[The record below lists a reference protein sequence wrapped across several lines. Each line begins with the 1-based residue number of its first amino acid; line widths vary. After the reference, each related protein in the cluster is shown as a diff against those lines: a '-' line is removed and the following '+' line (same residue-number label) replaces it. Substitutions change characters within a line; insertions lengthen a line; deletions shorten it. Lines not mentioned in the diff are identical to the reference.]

1 MENFLEYIEEDTK
14 SKKTLF
20 STMPVN
26 TKTNRRKFNKKIDSV
41 KETYQTY
48 KDQVE
53 KYLTVKSKSFDI
65 LDTRNT
71 EAIQNEI
78 NDLENIKVL
87 LNPINTYFEKMN
99 FDDLFYQISNYKD
112 FNFVSL
118 NKIISEFINKFEL
131 VNIRLTKDDFDY
143 TFYVNEFMTS
153 FLETRSLKSKNYDH
167 ITEIF
172 EKIYW
177 ENPDLIF
184 HIELNFRKLIKKH
197 ERKFINYIKGLQ
209 DEKTKLFNYN
219 YQTVI
224 NKLKDLYTKL
234 EDEGKENITD
244 IINLSKNG
252 TIDVNH
258 FFEDSKV
265 RNTAYTSLM
274 LDSLNIEN
282 EKALSKFYDSL
293 EKLKINVE
301 EYSNYV
307 KYAPLILDFKK
318 KYLSKKLEDIN
329 KNELS
334 KKLKE
339 LESSISK
346 EERNLNKIN
355 KKIMRSKGKVF
366 RPKESELKA
375 LKFESLKI
383 AKKLYEMYQNLT
395 KEYFNSKVY
404 EVLNNSFSIKDF
416 LNLYYSFDY
425 YKKEAIKESYDLETH
440 NQLMEY
446 SDDFDIFAMNPNNV
460 IVCSLMSF
468 DEVSISKV
476 IMNKYRLLNININEE
491 NLYPEN
497 VPELIERINLVLRIK
512 ALEESKLDVEKLWF
526 MVQVD
531 KLIIKPNEK
540 KD

>member
-404 EVLNNSFSIKDF
+404 EVLNNSFSINDF

-425 YKKEAIKESYDLETH
+425 YKKEAIKESYDIETH

-460 IVCSLMSF
+460 IVCSVMSF

-531 KLIIKPNEK
+531 KLIIKPNEE

>member
-1 MENFLEYIEEDTK
+1 VENFLEYIEEDTK

-404 EVLNNSFSIKDF
+404 EVLNNSFSINDF

-425 YKKEAIKESYDLETH
+425 YKKEAIKESYDIETH

-460 IVCSLMSF
+460 IVCSVMSF

>member
-1 MENFLEYIEEDTK
+1 MENFFEYIEEDTK

-346 EERNLNKIN
+346 EERNLNKVN
-355 KKIMRSKGKVF
+355 KKIMSSKVKVF

-404 EVLNNSFSIKDF
+404 EVLNNSFSINDF

-425 YKKEAIKESYDLETH
+425 YKKEAIKESYDIETH

-460 IVCSLMSF
+460 IVCSVMSF

>member
-48 KDQVE
+48 KEQVE

-425 YKKEAIKESYDLETH
+425 YKKEAIKESYDIETH

-460 IVCSLMSF
+460 IVCSVMSF

>member
-118 NKIISEFINKFEL
+118 NKIISEFISKFEL

-404 EVLNNSFSIKDF
+404 EVLNNSFSINDF

-425 YKKEAIKESYDLETH
+425 YKKEAIKESYDIETH

-460 IVCSLMSF
+460 IVCSVMSF

>member
-404 EVLNNSFSIKDF
+404 EVLNNSFSINDF

-425 YKKEAIKESYDLETH
+425 YKKEAIKESYDIETH

-460 IVCSLMSF
+460 IVCSVMSF

>member
-48 KDQVE
+48 KEQVE

-404 EVLNNSFSIKDF
+404 EVLNNSFSINDF

-425 YKKEAIKESYDLETH
+425 YKKEAIKESYDIETH

-460 IVCSLMSF
+460 IVCSVMSF

>member
-425 YKKEAIKESYDLETH
+425 YKKEAIKESYDIETH

-460 IVCSLMSF
+460 IVCSVMSF

-497 VPELIERINLVLRIK
+497 VPELIERINLLLRIK

>member
-48 KDQVE
+48 KEQVE

-404 EVLNNSFSIKDF
+404 QVLNNSFSINDF

-425 YKKEAIKESYDLETH
+425 YKKEAIKESYDIETH

-460 IVCSLMSF
+460 IVCSVMSF

>member
-425 YKKEAIKESYDLETH
+425 YKKEAIKESYDIETH

-460 IVCSLMSF
+460 IVCSVMSF

>member
-404 EVLNNSFSIKDF
+404 EVLNNSFSINDF

-425 YKKEAIKESYDLETH
+425 YKKEAIKESYDIENH

-460 IVCSLMSF
+460 IVCSVMSF

>member
-265 RNTAYTSLM
+265 RTTAYTSLM

-404 EVLNNSFSIKDF
+404 EVLNNSFSINDF

-425 YKKEAIKESYDLETH
+425 YKKEAIKESYDIETH

-460 IVCSLMSF
+460 IVCSVMSF

>member
-404 EVLNNSFSIKDF
+404 EVLNNSFSINDF

-425 YKKEAIKESYDLETH
+425 YKKEAIKESYDIETH

-460 IVCSLMSF
+460 IVCSVMSF
-468 DEVSISKV
+468 DEVSISKF